1 MEFTYD
7 NIVKF
12 MKDYFKA
19 YNTYAQ
25 DPKTTHR
32 MHDYY
37 APDFEIIH
45 YVAGANKISGRDK
58 FLRLMSSHPSSH
70 ETLTPEDIVVDE
82 RRKFSVVLLKTEVVD
97 KQLRKVVVVE
107 RYLVH
112 YQLVLDENDTIKIK
126 KILFFREVLPPGT
139 LDTSDVFKKDPEM
152 AALFSAT
159 N

>member
-19 YNTYAQ
+19 YNKYAQ
-25 DPKTTHR
+25 DPKATHR

-58 FLRLMSSHPSSH
+58 FLRLMSSHPSSY
-70 ETLTPEDIVVDE
+70 EVLTPEDIVVDD
-82 RRKFSVVLLKTEVVD
+82 RRKVAVVLLKTEVAD
-97 KQLRKVVVVE
+97 RKLGKVVVVE

-112 YQLVLDENDTIKIK
+112 YQLVLDENNTIKIK

-139 LDTSDVFKKDPEM
+139 LDTADVLMRDPEM
-152 AALFSAT
+152 ADLFSDLR
-159 N
+159 

>member
-1 MEFTYD
+1 
-7 NIVKF
+7 
-12 MKDYFKA
+12 MKDYVKA
-19 YNTYAQ
+19 YNAYAQ

-45 YVAGANKISGRDK
+45 YFMGANKISGRDK
-58 FLRLMSSHPSSH
+58 FLHLMSSHPSSY

-82 RRKFSVVLLKTEVVD
+82 RRKVSAMLLKTEVVD
-97 KQLRKVVVVE
+97 KKLGKVVVVE

-112 YQLVLDENDTIKIK
+112 YQLVLDENSTIKIK
-126 KILFFREVLPPGT
+126 KILFFREVLPPGA

-152 AALFSAT
+152 TALFS
-159 N
+159 